1 MTEQIATY
9 SLLDHALARF
19 LVERSKLDGDDR
31 QRLRALLQQLSNQLA
46 GGDSCIPVDAES
58 RTLVERSGLASGGG
72 TDLAPLVV
80 DDERLYLYRYWSY
93 ENRLAM
99 QLKRLN
105 ESSHKIDETLLS
117 RYFGDDDG
125 INWQRAAARCALSSN
140 FTIITGGPGTGK
152 TTTVVKIVAMLLE
165 QADGTG
171 RPLNI
176 ALSAPTGKAAMRLQ
190 QSIVGSKAQL
200 PCDAHIREMIPA
212 KVVTLH
218 RLLGPRRLS
227 PYFQHRADNPLPHDL
242 VIVDEA
248 SMVDLALMSKL
259 VDALKPD
266 AKLILLGDKNQLASV
281 ESGAVLA
288 DLIEA
293 LPNKSAELKQSFRF
307 DENIKMVAEGV
318 NAQHAE
324 KLWQALF
331 EEHFNN
337 VSLLSTGAEE
347 RVVEQSQDYWQLI
360 NNRQSFTDIMMAFGK
375 FQCLATNRIGPLGV
389 VDINNRV
396 EALLADRRLIER
408 DEIGSWYHGRPIIVT
423 RNIPELGLFNGDIGV
438 TLKDANNN
446 LRVYFDDEE
455 GERDYIP
462 SRISYC
468 ETAWAMTVHKSQGS
482 EFDEVL
488 VLFPE
493 VLNPVLTKELLYT
506 AITRARHGV
515 ELAVTKEIW
524 HGCVNQRIERH
535 SGLAQKIT
543 K

>member
-1 MTEQIATY
+1 MAEQIATY
-9 SLLDHALARF
+9 SLLDYALARF
-19 LVERSKLDGDDR
+19 LVERSKLEGDDK
-31 QRLRALLQQLSNQLA
+31 QRLRALLQQLSNQLS

-58 RTLVERSGLASGGG
+58 RALVERSGLASGGG

-105 ESSHKIDETLLS
+105 ESSHQIDETLLS

-125 INWQRAAARCALSSN
+125 INWQCSAARCALTSN

-165 QADGTG
+165 QADGIG
-171 RPLNI
+171 NHLSI
-176 ALSAPTGKAAMRLQ
+176 ALAAPTGKAAMRLQ
-190 QSIVGSKAQL
+190 QSIVGSKGRL

-212 KVVTLH
+212 NVVTLH
-218 RLLGPRRLS
+218 RLLGPKRFS

-293 LPNKSAELKQSFRF
+293 LPDKSAELKQSFRF
-307 DENIKMVAEGV
+307 DENIRAVAEGV

-324 KLWQALF
+324 KLWQALV
-331 EEHFNN
+331 EERFNN

-347 RVVEQSQDYWQLI
+347 RVVEQSQDYWRLI
-360 NNRQSFTDIMMAFGK
+360 NNHQSFTAVMEAFGK

-389 VDINNRV
+389 VDINSRV

-408 DEIGSWYHGRPIIVT
+408 DEIGSWYYGRPIIVT
-423 RNIPELGLFNGDIGV
+423 RNIPELGLFNGDIGI
-438 TLKDANNN
+438 TLNDANNN
-446 LRVYFDDEE
+446 LRVYFEGDEE
-455 GERDYIP
+455 WRDYIP

>member
-1 MTEQIATY
+1 MAEQTATY

-46 GGDSCIPVDAES
+46 GGDSCIPVDSES
-58 RTLVERSGLASGGG
+58 QALVERSGLASGGG
-72 TDLAPLVV
+72 TESAPLVV

-93 ENRLAM
+93 ENRLAT

-105 ESSHKIDETLLS
+105 QASLTFDESLLS
-117 RYFGDDDG
+117 HYFGDDSD
-125 INWQRAAARCALSSN
+125 INWQRAAARCALTSN

-165 QADGTG
+165 QADGIG
-171 RPLNI
+171 NHLNI
-176 ALSAPTGKAAMRLQ
+176 ALAAPTGKAAMRLQ
-190 QSIVGSKAQL
+190 QSIIGSREQL

-218 RLLGPRRLS
+218 RLLGPKRFS

-293 LPNKSAELKQSFRF
+293 LPDKSAELKQSFRF
-307 DENIKMVAEGV
+307 DENIKAVAEGV

-324 KLWQALF
+324 KLWQALV
-331 EEHFNN
+331 EERFNN

-347 RVVEQSQDYWQLI
+347 RVVEQSQDYWRLI
-360 NNRQSFTDIMMAFGK
+360 NNHQSFTDIMMAFGK

-423 RNIPELGLFNGDIGV
+423 RNIPELGLFNGDIGI
-438 TLKDANNN
+438 TLNDANNN
-446 LRVYFDDEE
+446 LRVYFEGDEE
-455 GERDYIP
+455 WRDFIP

-543 K
+543 N